1 MKRFFLAIFSFLY
14 FYSAAVAEEN
24 SIAVENLTLKQNG
37 SVFVVN
43 ADLNIQWNEHL
54 KKTLEH
60 GISLFFVA
68 DAALYSPRWWWR
80 DKKIAAAQKKW
91 QLSYH
96 PITRE
101 YRLNLGGLF
110 QSFQSFEEVEKAL
123 SRIRNWTL
131 VDAEKLED
139 AKEYTFMFRFA
150 LDYEAL
156 PKTFQI
162 GIWGNREW
170 LLDSGWIFQKNLALT
185 VEKTL

>member
-1 MKRFFLAIFSFLY
+1 MKRFFLVIFSLLC
-14 FYSAAVAEEN
+14 FYSAAAGDK

-37 SVFVVN
+37 NVFVVN

-68 DAALYSPRWWWR
+68 DAALYRPRWWWR
-80 DKKIAAAQKKW
+80 DKKIAAVQRKW

-110 QSFQSFEEVEKAL
+110 QSFRSFEEVERAIA
-123 SRIRNWTL
+123 RIRNWEL
-131 VDAEKLED
+131 IDAQKLD
-139 AKEYTFMFRFA
+139 HSKEYTLMFRFA

-170 LLDSGWIFQKNLALT
+170 VLDSGWIFQKNLQFT

>member
-1 MKRFFLAIFSFLY
+1 MKIVLFLFFYFFSFI
-14 FYSAAVAEEN
+14 AVASDN
-24 SIAVENLTLKQNG
+24 SIEVTNLSLKQNG
-37 SVFVVN
+37 EAFVID

-60 GISLFFVA
+60 GIALFFVA
-68 DAALYSPRWWWR
+68 DAALYIPRWWWR
-80 DKKIAAAQKKW
+80 DKKIASAQKKW

-110 QSFQSFEEVEKAL
+110 QSFRSFEEVERAL
-123 SRIRNWTL
+123 SRIRNWELLKTDQL
-131 VDAEKLED
+131 KNG
-139 AKEYTFMFRFA
+139 KEYSLMFRFA
-150 LDYEAL
+150 LDYEEL

-170 LLDSGWIFQKNLALT
+170 VLDSGWIFQKNSVST
-185 VEKTL
+185 VEKSQ